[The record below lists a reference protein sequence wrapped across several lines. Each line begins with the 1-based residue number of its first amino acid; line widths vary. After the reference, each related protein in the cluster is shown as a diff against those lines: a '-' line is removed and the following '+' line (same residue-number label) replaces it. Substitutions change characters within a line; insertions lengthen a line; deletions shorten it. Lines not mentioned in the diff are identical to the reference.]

1 MEFRILGPLEVVD
14 GERPIALRKGREC
27 ALLAYLVLHANEVV
41 PSERLIDELWGERP
55 PATAAKILQN
65 AVSHLRRALGDGRLL
80 TRGHGYELRAAPEEV
95 DLRQFQLLAEEG
107 RASGNAAK
115 LREALALWRG
125 PALVDVRDEGF
136 AQHASLHLEEERL
149 GVVEDRIAA
158 DLTEGCGAELV
169 SELERLVREHPL
181 RERLHGQLMLALYR
195 AGRQAD
201 ALEAYQRARRT
212 LMDELGLEPSPRL
225 QELELRILNQDPG
238 LEAPPRQPSPR
249 PLEPASSPTGGR
261 RRAVLALVA
270 VALVG
275 GGVVGIVYAL
285 DGGDGGGPVVAK
297 PNSLAVVDPGRNRL
311 VAVVPVGSTPRGV
324 AVGGSVWVAN
334 SGDGTVSQVD
344 PRTLEVVQTVGIGA
358 QATDIATGVG
368 GVWVAT
374 GNDNTLVQMHPRTGA
389 VLATLPL
396 PQEKDQPT
404 TAPAVA
410 VGEGAVW
417 VASGV
422 RLLKIDPASGTI
434 VAGLGQTGPFH
445 GVFDVAIGVG
455 AVWIA
460 DSSEVVVRIS
470 AVTATPTGKPVRAV
484 YPGSLAVGYGSVW
497 VAGADQGGGHPA
509 VWRIDP
515 QTLQVTQSIP
525 LGKSRLPGA
534 YFGLATG
541 DGAVWLTDYDRGTLL
556 RIDPATGVIV
566 STIPIGGHPHGVAVG
581 AGRIWMS
588 VDE

>member
-14 GERPIALRKGREC
+14 GERPIALRKGKEC
-27 ALLAYLVLHANEVV
+27 SLLAYLVLHANEVV

-55 PATAAKILQN
+55 PPTAPKILQN
-65 AVSHLRRALGDGRLL
+65 AVSHLRKALGDGRLL
-80 TRGHGYELRAAPEEV
+80 TRGHGYELRAAPDEV

-125 PALVDVRDEGF
+125 PALVDVRDETF

-149 GVVEDRIAA
+149 GVLEDRIAA

-212 LMDELGLEPSPRL
+212 LMEELGLEPSPRL
-225 QELELRILNQDPG
+225 QELELRILNQDPE
-238 LEAPPRQPSPR
+238 LEAPPRPPLPR
-249 PLEPASSPTGGR
+249 PLEPVSSPTGGR
-261 RRAVLALVA
+261 RRAAFALVA
-270 VALVG
+270 VAIVAG
-275 GGVVGIVYAL
+275 AVVGIVYAL
-285 DGGDGGGPVVAK
+285 DDGGGPVVAK

-311 VAVVPVGSTPRGV
+311 VAVVPVGTAPRGV
-324 AVGGSVWVAN
+324 AVGDGVWVAN

-344 PRTLEVVQTVGIGA
+344 PRTLKVVQTVGIGA
-358 QATDIATGVG
+358 QATDIAAGAG

-374 GNDNTLVQMHPRTGA
+374 GIDNTLVQMHPRTGA
-389 VLATLPL
+389 VLATLSL
-396 PQEKDQPT
+396 PAEKDQTT

-417 VASGV
+417 VASGT

-434 VAGLGQTGPFH
+434 VAGLGLTGPSH
-445 GVFDVAIGVG
+445 AVLDIAIGAG

-460 DSSEVVVRIS
+460 DAGEVVVRVS
-470 AVTATPTGKPVRAV
+470 PVTATPTGKPVPSV
-484 YPGSLAVGYGSVW
+484 YPTSLAVGYGSVW
-497 VAGADQGGGHPA
+497 VAGTDFGGRHPA

-515 QTLQVTQSIP
+515 QTLHVTRTIP
-525 LGKSRLPGA
+525 VGKSRLRVA

-541 DGAVWLTDYDRGTLL
+541 DGAVWVTDTDRGTLL

-566 STIPIGGHPHGVAVG
+566 STIRIAGHPRGVATG
-581 AGRIWMS
+581 AGRIWVS